1 MKYDKL
7 LLSNDIDSLMEIN
20 YNNISNNIM
29 SFEDLIKNNI
39 LQEK

>member
-20 YNNISNNIM
+20 YNNISNNII
-29 SFEDLIKNNI
+29 SFEDLIKNHI
-39 LQEK
+39 LPEK

>member
-20 YNNISNNIM
+20 YNNISNNII